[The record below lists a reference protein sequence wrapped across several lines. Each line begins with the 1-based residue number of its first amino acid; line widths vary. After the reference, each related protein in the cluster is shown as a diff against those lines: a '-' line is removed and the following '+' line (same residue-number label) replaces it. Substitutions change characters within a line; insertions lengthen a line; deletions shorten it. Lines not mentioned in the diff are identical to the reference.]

1 MYSLDITP
9 KNNVHTD
16 KNEKITM
23 NQIDKPEY
31 IYFRS
36 NYVIIVD
43 LTVVTEDKFSNLY
56 QVIMFNRDQVSRG
69 GYLTYNKDE
78 IIHHININ
86 TKDIISCILIDSQT
100 VLATSSIFPEN
111 KPSKGK

>member
-43 LTVVTEDKFSNLY
+43 LTVVTEDKFSHLY
-56 QVIMFNRDQVSRG
+56 QVIIFNRDQVSRG

-78 IIHHININ
+78 IIHHIHIN